1 MSPVACGLLITV
13 DMKEDLPSIDP
24 AMLEGVT
31 GGTTSDASSQ
41 ITLMLQELM
50 SSIKD
55 LASNQANNGT
65 NQFMQMLPIL
75 MMMNRRP
82 EPPPPP
88 APVAAPPP
96 GDGWIRVA

>member
-1 MSPVACGLLITV
+1 MLITG

-24 AMLEGVT
+24 AALEAVT
-31 GGTTSDASSQ
+31 GGTSTGTSSQ
-41 ITLMLQELM
+41 VTLMLQQLM
-50 SSIKD
+50 SSIQD
-55 LASNQANNGT
+55 LASNQGNNST

-75 MMMNRRP
+75 MMMNRRQ

-88 APVAAPPP
+88 APVAPPP